1 MCRMGMGGCIDEGEE
16 GSVRPVR
23 NLEVSARFV
32 GVTGS
37 KTGREL

>member
-23 NLEVSARFV
+23 NLEVS
-32 GVTGS
+32 TG
-37 KTGREL
+37 LWV